1 MNFFVDNSKLPI
13 LVAAGVGILT
23 VSGCYYWYRRYQYHY
38 VPPKQWRKVGE
49 LSDIIC
55 YPIKSCGPVRVNTVN
70 CSKLGLSDG
79 HLRDRVF
86 MVIQTK
92 NGRFVT
98 ARQYPQMVKIQP
110 KIKGSV
116 MTLSAPGM
124 RDVEVDFERLYKTKH
139 IKCSVWDQP
148 VDAVD
153 CGEDVAR
160 WFSRYILEDDFGL
173 RLVFYAKELSMRDVR
188 TNNKCVDTTL
198 KEDTGAFHDATSFM
212 ILNESSLN
220 DLNTRLSLPVMG
232 LNFRPNFV
240 VKGGFAYEEDFWRW
254 VKIGEVVFRCVK
266 PCTR

>member
-1 MNFFVDNSKLPI
+1 M
-13 LVAAGVGILT
+13 
-23 VSGCYYWYRRYQYHY
+23 SGCYYWYKRYQYHY

-92 NGRFVT
+92 NGKFIT

-110 KIKGSV
+110 KIQGST

-124 RDVEVDFERLYKTKH
+124 MDVEVDFERLYKTKP
-139 IKCSVWDQP
+139 IKCSVWDQA
-148 VDAVD
+148 VEAVD

-160 WFSRYILEDDFGL
+160 WFSRYIKEDDFGL
-173 RLVFYAKELSMRDVR
+173 RLVFYAKELSTRSVR
-188 TNNKCVDTTL
+188 VNNMCVDTTL

-212 ILNESSLN
+212 ILNESSLL
-220 DLNTRLSLPVMG
+220 DLNTRLSVPVVG

-240 VKGGFAYEEDFWRW
+240 VKGAFAYEEDYWRW
-254 VKIGEVVFRCVK
+254 VKIGEVVFRSVK